1 METFQFSVETK
12 HTIWYQSF
20 VDIEAE
26 TLEEAIQKARE
37 LGPDEL
43 YVQSEYAEPIYE
55 SLEDLTPADN
65 DGQSTQEIRCLE
77 TDKIIWDNVEGNQ

>member
-1 METFQFSVETK
+1 MESFRFSVETK

-20 VDIEAE
+20 VNIEAE
-26 TLEEAIQKARE
+26 TLEEAIQKAQE

-43 YVQSEYAEPIYE
+43 CAGADYTELIYDT
-55 SLEDLTPADN
+55 LEDLTVGDN
-65 DGQSTQEIRCLE
+65 GGQSTQEIRCME